1 MSAWYVH
8 VELCELG
15 SYSRGYFLSDS
26 SPKIDRLLLVL
37 GTGGAEAPRGAPAEA
52 HVEATRATFMAGS
65 LELWIYAT
73 CKG

>member
-1 MSAWYVH
+1 MSFWYVRA
-8 VELCELG
+8 ELCELG
-15 SYSRGYFLSDS
+15 SYSRGYFPSDS

-37 GTGGAEAPRGAPAEA
+37 GTGGAEAPAEA